1 LGVQLSISSPGIG
14 SSLDV
19 EGIVS
24 KLMSV
29 EQQPLTLLDQ
39 KTSAAQTK
47 LNAMGAVSSALDT
60 FKSALSSMSSAST
73 FRNLTATAADSSVM
87 TASASGTAVAG
98 TYRVNV
104 TQLAQSQSLSS
115 AGRSGLTTAIGLGNS
130 TTVTFQLGSVG
141 GGSFGL
147 TGGGIKASMTSA
159 GLAGGSLV
167 LNGTA
172 IATDS
177 TTRSAKDLAA
187 AINAKSDATGVR
199 ASAAATST
207 DPTLFASFGTVD
219 TSGGGSYALSV
230 GGVSIASA
238 DAGATLDAA
247 GLDTALGTAGVKSA
261 LAAAGISI
269 AGSATGNDLHFTA
282 ADGSNISVA
291 EAVSGT
297 VTGGI
302 GKATGGGNTG
312 SSTIA
317 SSTVS
322 LVSSDGSPITTG
334 GSNPAAAGLTAGTGG
349 AYLGGSFT
357 QDANQTSGSIV
368 IDSKNNS
375 LQGIRDAINK
385 ASLGVTATIVSDGSA
400 NPYHLVLTSTKTGA
414 KSSMKISVSATDTG
428 GTPDADI
435 ASMLGYDPA
444 GAQGMQ
450 QTTAAQ
456 STQLSVNGIAVSSE
470 TNTVSEAIQGVTLN
484 VNTVGKTNVTVN
496 NDTAALKAN
505 LNSFVKAYNDLNTTI
520 KGVSSYNDATKTAGP
535 LFGDTT
541 IRSLQTSLRNQFT
554 AGLTG
559 LNGGLTQLS
568 QVGIAF
574 TKDGTLALDSS
585 KLDTAMKSNLND
597 IAGLFAVVGSS
608 TDSLVSFEGS
618 STTTKPGDYPV
629 HVTRLATQGTIAGDA
644 LSPATTTIIPG
655 TKWRVTLD
663 QFNDNVSSS
672 RVATVE
678 LPAGS
683 YSPAQLATAVQSAIN
698 GVSSFAGNGSSVSAT
713 VNGNGGLS
721 VASNKYGSLSN
732 IQIEAVAGTAPV
744 FGTAK
749 PLTGIDVAG
758 TINGEAATGVGQLLT
773 ASGGD
778 ADGLQVK
785 ITGGSV
791 PADRGSVGFSQGY
804 AYQLTKLAGNYVGT
818 DGLLQDR
825 KDGFNATI
833 KDIDKQRQLMNTR
846 LADTEKRYR
855 AQYTALDMSISSMQT
870 TSTYLTQQLARLA

>member
-1 LGVQLSISSPGIG
+1 MSISSPGIG

-19 EGIVS
+19 EGIVA

-47 LNAMGAVSSALDT
+47 LSAMGAVSSALDT

-73 FRNLTATAADSSVM
+73 FRNLTATASDTSVLS
-87 TASASGTAVAG
+87 ASASGTAVAG

-130 TTVTFQLGSVG
+130 TTVTFELGSVG

-147 TGGGIKASMTSA
+147 TGGALGAGMISA

-177 TTRSAKDLAA
+177 STSSAKTLAT
-187 AINAKSDATGVR
+187 AINAKSDTTGVR
-199 ASAAATST
+199 ATAAATTT

-230 GGVSIASA
+230 GGVTIASA

-247 GLDTALGTAGVKSA
+247 GLDTALGSAGVKSA
-261 LAAAGISI
+261 LTALGISI
-269 AGSATGNDLHFTA
+269 VGSATGKDLHFTA
-282 ADGSNISVA
+282 ADGSNISVV
-291 EAVSGT
+291 EAVNGS
-297 VTGGI
+297 VAGGI
-302 GKATGGGNTG
+302 VTAADGSNSG
-312 SSTIA
+312 SSTVA
-317 SSTVS
+317 TSTVS
-322 LVSSDGSPITTG
+322 LVSGDGAAITIG
-334 GSNPAAAGLTAGTGG
+334 GSNPQAAGLTAGTGG

-368 IDSKNNS
+368 IDNKNNS

-400 NPYHLVLTSTKTGA
+400 NPYHLVLTSTKTGE
-414 KSSMKISVSATDTG
+414 KSSMKISVSATDSG
-428 GTPDADI
+428 GTPDAAL

-444 GAQGMQ
+444 GVQGMQ

-456 STQLSVNGIAVSSE
+456 STKLSVNGIAVSSE

-484 VNTVGKTNVTVN
+484 VNTLGKTNVTVN

-520 KGVSSYNDATKTAGP
+520 KGVSSYNETTKTAGP

-541 IRSLQTSLRNQFT
+541 IRSLRTSLRNQFS

-585 KLDTAMKSNLND
+585 KLDTAMKTNLSD

-629 HVTRLATQGTIAGDA
+629 HVTSLATQGTIAGDA

-663 QFNDNVSSS
+663 QFKDNVSSS

-698 GVSSFAGNGSSVSAT
+698 GVSSFASNGSSVSAT
-713 VNGNGGLS
+713 VNANGGLS
-721 VASNKYGSLSN
+721 VASNKYGSASN
-732 IQIEAVAGTAPV
+732 ILIEAVSGTAPV
-744 FGTAK
+744 FGSAK
-749 PLTGIDVAG
+749 PATGADIVG
-758 TINGEAATGVGQLLT
+758 TINGEAATGVGQMLT

-785 ITGGSV
+785 ITGGSM
-791 PADRGSVGFSQGY
+791 PADRGKVGFSQGY

-833 KDIDKQRQLMNTR
+833 KDIDKQRQRMNTR
-846 LADTEKRYR
+846 LSDLEKQYR

-870 TSTYLTQQLARLA
+870 TSSYLTQQLAHLA